1 MTSLKENVKKV
12 SPVYEP
18 KKHPLMFT
26 VLGYERFLYFQFLT
40 MGLELTL
47 VLLIFLPYIPS
58 PSSKGKM
65 SPADFYEEFLC
76 RVKKYNQ
83 NNNPPTPHQFIPFPS
98 GWHTGLVLL
107 YWKNHR
113 LSVDVSFL
121 SEPGNAQFGVSSW
134 SLCRVLQTQ
143 ALWGAG
149 LCRDRVSLVI
159 CFPSS
164 QSCVTWLQDVF
175 IEPKPASLNST
186 LVFGVKSLVLCL
198 SVQTLLGSVLE
209 VTV

>member
-26 VLGYERFLYFQFLT
+26 VLGYERFVHFQFLT
-40 MGLELTL
+40 MEKSSL
-47 VLLIFLPYIPS
+47 VLLIFISCIPS
-58 PSSKGKM
+58 ASSKGM
-65 SPADFYEEFLC
+65 MNTVDFYEEFLR
-76 RVKKYNQ
+76 RVKKYSQ
-83 NNNPPTPHQFIPFPS
+83 NNNPPAPRQFFPFPS

-107 YWKNHR
+107 YWKNHW
-113 LSVDVSFL
+113 LSVYVSSL
-121 SEPGNAQFGVSSW
+121 LEPGNAQFGVSSW
-134 SLCRVLQTQ
+134 SFCRVLQTQ

-149 LCRDRVSLVI
+149 LCRDGVTLVI
-159 CFPSS
+159 CSQSS

-186 LVFGVKSLVLCL
+186 LVSGVKSLVLCL
-198 SVQTLLGSVLE
+198 SVQNLLGSVLE
-209 VTV
+209 GAV